1 MASTIRTSSTRQPGE
16 LDPGF
21 GVNGVVVPILRTGRV
36 SGIAWDEGERR
47 LTYVAWQGDEFRL
60 YRTLM
65 DGATDTTFGEN
76 GAGYVVGNFRGQENS
91 RPTKLLLQRDGKSV
105 VVGDLRTSFF
115 EGLPAVARFERNGD
129 PDSSFGV
136 GGKVVLDV
144 IPSDGLRLGY
154 PSGALQRDGKVLVSL
169 HYTRP
174 DRENV
179 DFRNIPTL
187 QSSKGLL
194 VRLNQDGTLD
204 GSFGENGVI
213 TIDHPS
219 WENNQLRCVVVQRDD
234 KIVVGGI
241 VQRTEDGTSYDRMLL
256 VRFTPE
262 GAHDLTFGEAG
273 YVLFG
278 DKGASYAL
286 NQVIQDEDGKLVC
299 SGRIFR
305 EGAAGGLLMRFDING
320 GPDSAFHGGLPVIV
334 SPPSQPWG
342 GLWEAA
348 GLQPDGKIVAAGR
361 NVPQGGSTKIFFGR
375 LHPDGTLDKDI
386 GGTGFILGPDG
397 QCWGLVIQ
405 DAARRIVVAGAWE
418 GSAAV
423 FGFQA

>member
-1 MASTIRTSSTRQPGE
+1 MASTIRTSSNRQPGE

-21 GVNGVVVPILRTGRV
+21 GVNGVVVPILRTGQVR
-36 SGIAWDEGERR
+36 GIAWDEGERR
-47 LTYVAWQGDEFRL
+47 LSYVAWQGDEFRL

-65 DGATDTTFGEN
+65 DGAPDSTFGN
-76 GAGYVVGNFRGQENS
+76 GTGYVVGNFRGQENS

-115 EGLPAVARFERNGD
+115 EGLSAVARFERNGD
-129 PDSSFGV
+129 PDPSFGV
-136 GGKVVLDV
+136 GGNVVLDV
-144 IPSDGLRLGY
+144 IPSDGLGLGH

-169 HYTRP
+169 HYTRL

-194 VRLNQDGTLD
+194 VRLNQDGSLD

-213 TIDHPS
+213 TIDHPI
-219 WENNQLRCVVVQRDD
+219 WESNQLSCVVVQRDD

-241 VQRTEDGTSYDRMLL
+241 VERAEDGIGYDRMLL
-256 VRFTPE
+256 ARFTPE
-262 GAHDLTFGEAG
+262 GAHDLTFGDAG

-286 NQVIQDEDGKLVC
+286 NQLIQDEDGKLVC
-299 SGRIFR
+299 SGRIHR
-305 EGAAGGLLMRFDING
+305 EGVSGGLLMRFDING

-334 SPPSQPWG
+334 IPPSQPWG
-342 GLWEAA
+342 GLWEAV

-361 NVPQGGSTKIFFGR
+361 DVPAGANPSNIFFGR

-386 GGTGFILGPDG
+386 GGTGFIVGPDG
-397 QCWGLVIQ
+397 LCWGLIIQ
-405 DAARRIVVAGAWE
+405 DAARRIVVAGKRE
-418 GSAAV
+418 GNAAV